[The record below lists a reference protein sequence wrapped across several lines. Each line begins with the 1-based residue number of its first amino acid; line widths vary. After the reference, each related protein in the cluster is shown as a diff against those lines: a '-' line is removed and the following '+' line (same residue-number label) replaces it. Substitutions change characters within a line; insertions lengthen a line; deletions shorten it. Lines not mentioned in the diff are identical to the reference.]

1 MCLGIPGRVVR
12 WVDRSPFLASA
23 EIEFGGVT
31 KCCQMACVPTA
42 QPGDY
47 VLVHAGVAITVID
60 PQAAAETLALIERAI
75 TTGEAATSA
84 PDEAAS

>member
-12 WVDRSPFLASA
+12 WVDRSPLLASA

-31 KCCQMACVPTA
+31 KRCQMACVPTA
-42 QPGDY
+42 EPGDY

-60 PQAAAETLALIERAI
+60 PLAAAETLALMERAVK
-75 TTGEAATSA
+75 TTD
-84 PDEAAS
+84 DEDAAS